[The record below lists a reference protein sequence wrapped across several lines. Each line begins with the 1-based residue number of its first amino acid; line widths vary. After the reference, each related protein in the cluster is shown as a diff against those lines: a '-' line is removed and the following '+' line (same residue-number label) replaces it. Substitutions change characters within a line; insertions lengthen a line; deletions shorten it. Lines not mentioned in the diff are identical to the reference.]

1 MGDRGTAVPDNPPG
15 LVLLALSEGGV
26 EDQQQHLTTGDQSV
40 SQRGERESYLGR
52 NILAVTVEL
61 AQQTSHLVNGYLVT

>member
-15 LVLLALSEGGV
+15 LVLLALPQGGV

-40 SQRGERESYLGR
+40 SQRRERREGEGGEALPG
-52 NILAVTVEL
+52 
-61 AQQTSHLVNGYLVT
+61 QTHPGCHCRAGPADCPPD